1 MNSHFSFQGTQNS
14 AAASKYFSMPE
25 LVADM
30 TERRSFKSAGGGNK
44 AQISASRFPVPPASR
59 SGVLVE
65 ENALP
70 PSCNG
75 TKPTTTVNSKKNK
88 SVSFAVTSSTE
99 KVECVAKAK
108 SAGGKLCGKNSSKT
122 TRKQSR
128 SKDKSSLTVINKARS
143 ALATSDRVFTTP
155 LKSTCSEGNQQMS
168 KSMTG
173 PRLMPKRS
181 RSSPIKL
188 EALKPHDKMKLTP
201 SVASKEDMLM
211 QHTSST
217 HCLANKNR
225 SVQPLRST
233 REKDSQCSPIIHNK
247 TFSYPLRPVTVPKVC
262 RLPEITDVNKKTVKA
277 HLQPQPS
284 YTK

>member
-1 MNSHFSFQGTQNS
+1 
-14 AAASKYFSMPE
+14 MPE
-25 LVADM
+25 CGVD
-30 TERRSFKSAGGGNK
+30 EIRRRRFKSRGSNK
-44 AQISASRFPVPPASR
+44 TKAPSFVAP
-59 SGVLVE
+59 
-65 ENALP
+65 P
-70 PSCNG
+70 PSRTGDLVNEVTISQSPSCKSKRNMSVE
-75 TKPTTTVNSKKNK
+75 TVMSVIRPKPTTTVNSKKNK

-188 EALKPHDKMKLTP
+188 EALKPHDEMKSTP
-201 SVASKEDMLM
+201 SVASKEDMLL

-217 HCLANKNR
+217 HCLANKNC
-225 SVQPLRST
+225 SVQSLKST
-233 REKDSQCSPIIHNK
+233 GEKDSQCSPIIHNK
-247 TFSYPLRPVTVPKVC
+247 TFSNPLRPVTVPKVC
-262 RLPEITDVNKKTVKA
+262 RLPEITDVSKKTVKE